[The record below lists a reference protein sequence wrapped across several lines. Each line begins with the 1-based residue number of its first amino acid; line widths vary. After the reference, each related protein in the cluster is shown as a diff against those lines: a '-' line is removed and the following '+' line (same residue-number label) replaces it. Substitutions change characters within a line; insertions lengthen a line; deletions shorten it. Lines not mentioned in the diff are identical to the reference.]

1 MRGGDGAWREWARVA
16 LAVTCLAAAA
26 IAARPVSE
34 QAPAA
39 AAPARREGH
48 LEVPGARIFYVDGG
62 GPGPAVVLLHA
73 GTGSARVWVHQW
85 EPLGQA
91 GYRVIAY
98 DRRGHG
104 QTTTEPAGAAPAAA
118 ADDLHALAAGLQ
130 LDRFHLV
137 GTAAGGI
144 VAIDYALTYPERL
157 RSLIVANSLGG
168 VTDEAYLALGRRLRP
183 KEFAALPPDLRELGP
198 AYRAANPDGA
208 DRWLALERTSRAPGP
223 PPPPQPSRQRV
234 TFQMLEGLRVPTLLL
249 TGGADMYTPPA
260 ALQLFAAR
268 IPGAASLVLPDVG
281 HSAFW
286 EAPDAFNRAVIG
298 FLERH

>member
-1 MRGGDGAWREWARVA
+1 MSRSLGGAVVAVVSA
-16 LAVTCLAAAA
+16 LAIAGGPASGQPLAGTAA
-26 IAARPVSE
+26 
-34 QAPAA
+34 
-39 AAPARREGH
+39 ARREGH
-48 LEVPGARIFYVDGG
+48 VEVPGARLFYIDGG
-62 GPGPAVVLLHA
+62 GAGPAVVLLHA
-73 GTGSARVWVHQW
+73 GTGSARVWDHQW
-85 EPLGQA
+85 DPLGQA

-104 QTTTEPAGAAPAAA
+104 RTTTDPSIAATVAA
-118 ADDLHALAAGLQ
+118 ADDLHALAAALG

-144 VAIDYALTYPERL
+144 VALDFALTYPERL
-157 RSLIVANSLGG
+157 RSLVVANSLGG

-198 AYRAANPDGA
+198 AYRAANPDGT
-208 DRWLALERTSRAPGP
+208 DRWLALERVSRAPGP

-234 TFQMLEGLRVPTLLL
+234 TFQMLERLRVPTLLV

-260 ALQLFAAR
+260 ALRLFSAR
-268 IPGAASLVLPDVG
+268 IPGATSTVLPDIG

-286 EAPDAFNRAVIG
+286 ETPDAFNQAVIAFVG
-298 FLERH
+298 RH

>member
-1 MRGGDGAWREWARVA
+1 M
-16 LAVTCLAAAA
+16 
-26 IAARPVSE
+26 
-34 QAPAA
+34 
-39 AAPARREGH
+39 
-48 LEVPGARIFYVDGG
+48 
-62 GPGPAVVLLHA
+62 VLLHA
-73 GTGSARVWVHQW
+73 GTGSARVWEHQW
-85 EPLGQA
+85 APLGQA

-104 QTTTEPAGAAPAAA
+104 RTTTDPASATDSHRRRRPAGAGRGPR
-118 ADDLHALAAGLQ
+118 

-144 VAIDYALTYPERL
+144 VALDFALTCPG
-157 RSLIVANSLGG
+157 AAAQPGG
-168 VTDEAYLALGRRLRP
+168 GQQPGRRHRRVLRRARPPAAP

-198 AYRAANPDGA
+198 AYRAANPDGT
-208 DRWLALERTSRAPGP
+208 DRWLALERVSRAPGP
-223 PPPPQPSRQRV
+223 APPPQPSRRRV

-268 IPGAASLVLPDVG
+268 IPGATSVVLPDVG

-286 EAPDAFNRAVIG
+286 ERPRPST
-298 FLERH
+298 RP